1 MIRPKIKKEC
11 PLGLIG
17 GFMKKGIGYVICTCA
32 LIYSLYAGDAAVF
45 VDNGFSADGK
55 YYIFGQYGKTDKKF
69 QGWAEIFTIE
79 VAANDF
85 VSGGIFRTKPS
96 AVTADKSG
104 KEVYEALAAKS
115 YFETRKYNC
124 TPVIPERI
132 LYIRENDGGNGAEE
146 IVFKD
151 FVSSVSREQAQYAV
165 KLFPNVNGSGMNVSS
180 SFYIELRKRG
190 MDGETLAYQKIGSP
204 DIVRPNVKKYKID
217 RILCDKSGKNVV
229 FVIAKTMEDKTGT
242 NIRYMVETARLSQ
255 AFLKE

>member
-1 MIRPKIKKEC
+1 
-11 PLGLIG
+11 
-17 GFMKKGIGYVICTCA
+17 MKKGILYALCACA
-32 LIYSLYAGDAAVF
+32 LTFTLYAGDSAVF
-45 VDNGFSADGK
+45 VDNGFSADGN

-69 QGWAEIFTIE
+69 QGWAEIFTID

-124 TPVIPERI
+124 MPAAPERI
-132 LYIRENDGGNGAEE
+132 LYIRENDGTNGAEE

-151 FVSSVSREQAQYAV
+151 FISSVSQEKAQYAV
-165 KLFPNVNGSGMNVSS
+165 KLIPNVSGSGMNVSS

-190 MDGETLAYQKIGSP
+190 ADGETLAYQKIGSP
-204 DIVRPNVKKYKID
+204 DIVRPSVKNYKID
-217 RILCDKSGKNVV
+217 RILCDKSGKNVA
-229 FVIAKTMEDKTGT
+229 FVVAKTVEDKTGA
-242 NIRYMVETARLSQ
+242 NIRYMVETAVLNS
-255 AFLKE
+255 AFFENKASDADRQ

>member
-1 MIRPKIKKEC
+1 
-11 PLGLIG
+11 
-17 GFMKKGIGYVICTCA
+17 MKKWILRAFCA
-32 LIYSLYAGDAAVF
+32 AAAFALYAGDAAVF
-45 VDNGFSADGK
+45 VDNGFSEDGK

-69 QGWAEIFTIE
+69 QGWAEIFTID

-85 VSGGIFRTKPS
+85 VSGGVFRTKPS

-124 TPVIPERI
+124 TPVAPERI
-132 LYIRENDGGNGAEE
+132 LYIREHDGSTGAEE

-151 FVSSVSREQAQYAV
+151 FISSVSQDRAQYAV
-165 KLFPNVNGSGMNVSS
+165 KLSPSVSGSGMNASS

-190 MDGETLAYQKIGSP
+190 MNDETLAFQKIGSP
-204 DIVRPNVKKYKID
+204 DIVRKSVKNYKID
-217 RILCDKSGKNVV
+217 RILCDKSGRKLI

-242 NIRYMVETARLSQ
+242 NIRYMVETAVLNS
-255 AFLKE
+255 AFFENTALDMERQ